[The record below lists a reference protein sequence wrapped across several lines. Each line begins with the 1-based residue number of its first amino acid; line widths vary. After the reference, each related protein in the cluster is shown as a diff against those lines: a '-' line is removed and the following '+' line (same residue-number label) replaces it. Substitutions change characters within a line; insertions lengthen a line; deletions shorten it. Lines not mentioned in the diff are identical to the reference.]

1 MKKSNPIVCL
11 YAFAKWSSVKRIA
24 IEVFPT
30 APSPSRITLYCSCS
44 GSSSES
50 SADRLAVE
58 AIDGEGGELA
68 RLDIHMSVTVSGQR
82 PLMLVDNVRWLCR
95 ETCELCWQLRTGE
108 ESWDPDALR
117 RSTVVC

>member
-58 AIDGEGGELA
+58 ANE
-68 RLDIHMSVTVSGQR
+68 RVV
-82 PLMLVDNVRWLCR
+82 
-95 ETCELCWQLRTGE
+95 
-108 ESWDPDALR
+108 ESWLISCQWA
-117 RSTVVC
+117 